1 MTKLILQAG
10 QSLDVVHYGSAQF
23 FCVVDGQTTLAST
36 IYHENDILTNVTIQR
51 LIVDSTMIVSIETDT
66 ALTDE
71 NGNYRMINGKKSY
84 QIEEKTPQDKDMNLI
99 INRVKASG
107 MTAYQYLKSRSGN

>member
-10 QSLDVVHYGSAQF
+10 QTLDVVTQEYTQW

-36 IYHENDILTNVTIQR
+36 IYLGDELLQNFTIER
-51 LIVDSTMIVSIETDT
+51 LEVDSTMIVSIETDA

-71 NGNYRMINGKKSY
+71 NGNFY
-84 QIEEKTPQDKDMNLI
+84 EC
-99 INRVKASG
+99 VKFATILTEHSFKPF
-107 MTAYQYLKSRSGN
+107 A

>member
-10 QSLDVVHYGSAQF
+10 QTLDVVHYGSAQF

-36 IYHENDILTNVTIQR
+36 IYHDNDILTNVTIQR
-51 LIVDSTMIVSIETDT
+51 LIVDSTMIVQIESDL

-71 NGNYRMINGKKSY
+71 NGNFY
-84 QIEEKTPQDKDMNLI
+84 EC
-99 INRVKASG
+99 VKFANIL
-107 MTAYQYLKSRSGN
+107 TENNFKPFI